1 MIQPV
6 SALSPRAGF
15 RGKDGAYGLA
25 TKGFS
30 GNSKIAL
37 LNAGGVSAAVGGLT
51 TAIARSYTTNWTHA
65 GVLGLCGAFLAMFFM
80 TPQIIEKAGYG
91 LVSHKNEAKTLAKE
105 DSQKLS
111 VAIKEYIRPM
121 RKNVHFKKQA

>member
-15 RGKDGAYGLA
+15 RGNNGAYGL
-25 TKGFS
+25 TSRGHS

-51 TAIARSYTTNWTHA
+51 TAVARSYTTNWAHA

-91 LVSHKNEAKTLAKE
+91 LAAHKGEAKAIAKE

-111 VAIKEYIRPM
+111 VAIKEHLKPM
-121 RKNVHFKKQA
+121 KKNIHFKQQV